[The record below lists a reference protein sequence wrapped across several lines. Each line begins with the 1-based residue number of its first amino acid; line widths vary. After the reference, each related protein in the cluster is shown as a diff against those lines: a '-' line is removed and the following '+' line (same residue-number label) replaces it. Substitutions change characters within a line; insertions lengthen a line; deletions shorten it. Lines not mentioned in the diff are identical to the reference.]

1 MRGRPA
7 LFAAQE
13 AVTESYRAGTECRAL
28 DGMSLEISM
37 RLSGSILALLTAFTA
52 AGCGMSED
60 VGMLIVDPGR
70 YSAYHCNDLA
80 TRWKQLITRENELH
94 ALIDKA
100 NESEGGAVVGAVA
113 YRADYQS
120 VLTEEKLVQRAAAEK
135 KCEIGSSIYQSDQ
148 TIH

>member
-1 MRGRPA
+1 MR
-7 LFAAQE
+7 Q
-13 AVTESYRAGTECRAL
+13 
-28 DGMSLEISM
+28 
-37 RLSGSILALLTAFTA
+37 SGAILLLLAML
-52 AGCGMSED
+52 AGCGINED

-80 TRWKQLITRENELH
+80 ARWKQLLARENELH

-120 VLTEEKLVQRAAAEK
+120 VLTEEKLVQRTAAEK
-135 KCEIGSSIYQSDQ
+135 KCEIGALIYQSDQ

>member
-1 MRGRPA
+1 MRPSGA
-7 LFAAQE
+7 IFLLL
-13 AVTESYRAGTECRAL
+13 AGIML
-28 DGMSLEISM
+28 
-37 RLSGSILALLTAFTA
+37 

-60 VGMLIVDPGR
+60 AGMLIVDPGR

-80 TRWKQLITRENELH
+80 ARWKQLLTRENELH

-100 NESEGGAVVGAVA
+100 NESEGGAVVGALA
-113 YRADYQS
+113 YRTDYQS
-120 VLTEEKLVQRAAAEK
+120 VLTEEKLVQREAAEK